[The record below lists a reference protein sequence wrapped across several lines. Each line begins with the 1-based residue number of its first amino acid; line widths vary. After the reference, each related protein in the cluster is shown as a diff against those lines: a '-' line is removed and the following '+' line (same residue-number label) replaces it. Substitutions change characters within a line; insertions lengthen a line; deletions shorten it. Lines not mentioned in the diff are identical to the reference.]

1 MIIFPFL
8 SNEPNSYTNIF
19 INWIIPCNLRLNK
32 SIKYSI
38 LKQINN
44 PVFIFDFVSKDQK
57 DNDCTKPLPLKNLLG
72 FNQAFGTRNI
82 YLNSLSAID
91 YSMNI
96 LNFFVVFC
104 TTWTGSLSCTWQ
116 LGDSCYNLVT
126 DHQSFFAAQAQCQLV
141 YNGNLVRIPK
151 YVFNLSIYLQFRIK
165 SNFLKVRG
173 YEISYGICISGQYN
187 IPRRTGF
194 HPSPNIR
201 ILWHPGNMQIWR

>member
-1 MIIFPFL
+1 MHTIYASRQYIVIQYDFQNQKRILIISKSKVKDILSELICIQLPHYIIIFPFL

-19 INWIIPCNLRLNK
+19 INWIILCNRRLNK

-57 DNDCTKPLPLKNLLG
+57 DNDCTKPLPSMNLLG

-151 YVFNLSIYLQFRIK
+151 FN
-165 SNFLKVRG
+165 
-173 YEISYGICISGQYN
+173 
-187 IPRRTGF
+187 
-194 HPSPNIR
+194 
-201 ILWHPGNMQIWR
+201 